1 MKLKCLLVDDEPLAH
16 KIIQNYIAR
25 LNTLEVVGSCYNAIE
40 ALNFLYEH
48 EVDLMFL
55 DIQMPELNGL
65 DMLKTLPHSPK
76 VILTTAYT
84 EFALESYEFGVVDYL
99 LKPIAFPRFLK
110 AVNRV
115 IDDSSE
121 LQRSE
126 KPPVINQQYSNANES
141 LNGYLF
147 LKENQVTHK
156 VFLNNI
162 LFIQAYGNYLKFFTE
177 DKMIM
182 VADTMKNIMAQLPES
197 DFVRVHKS
205 YIVSLSKIDQIEGN
219 QIKIIN
225 HTLPVGNKYRL
236 VFEQKFKR

>member
-40 ALNFLYEH
+40 ALNFLYEYD
-48 EVDLMFL
+48 VDLMFL

-115 IDDSSE
+115 IDDSLE
-121 LQRSE
+121 LQKSE
-126 KPPVINQQYSNANES
+126 KAPVINQQYTNTNES

-182 VADTMKNIMAQLPES
+182 AADTMKNIMAQLPES

-219 QIKIIN
+219 QIKIIS

-236 VFEQKFKR
+236 IFEQKFKR